1 MHVQLL
7 SIIIMIARE
16 STLQMGQKMIV
27 LCLSFGGR
35 LNNGNNGFDINKT
48 KVKLKLTGQTSY
60 YVRVRY
66 VGADGVSAWSK
77 VKKATAK

>member
-27 LCLSFGGR
+27 LCLSFSFSGR
-35 LNNGNNGFDINKT
+35 LNNGNNGFDIKSKT
-48 KVKLKLTGQTSY
+48 NYTRSF
-60 YVRVRY
+60 
-66 VGADGVSAWSK
+66 
-77 VKKATAK
+77 